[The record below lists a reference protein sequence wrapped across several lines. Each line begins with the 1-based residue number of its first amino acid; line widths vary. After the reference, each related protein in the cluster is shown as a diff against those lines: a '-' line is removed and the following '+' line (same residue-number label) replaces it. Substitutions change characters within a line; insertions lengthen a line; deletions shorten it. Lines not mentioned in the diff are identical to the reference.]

1 MKKRKETEMKNLFIL
16 VGRGIITLVTAV
28 LIIITAYAC
37 ILLAWAMYMMLF
49 SGDMGMMIF
58 TDWTAISSIIFR
70 GMQVVVESLLSI
82 GIFAFLAMVLLM
94 MRRLV
99 IDELISQ
106 TILVEK

>member
-1 MKKRKETEMKNLFIL
+1 MKNLFIL

-37 ILLAWAMYMMLF
+37 IMLAWAMYMMLF